1 MIEPAKWRDAV
12 RIIEDEVQL
21 DESPSRARLA
31 YESRAYSRYKGALTA
46 YTNTPTKANEKRL
59 VTNTRNY
66 VDLLNVL
73 AAQIPTPEQ
82 WAAEERLK
90 ALCGCC
96 IEEEDD
102 A

>member
-31 YESRAYSRYKGALTA
+31 YDSRTYSRYKGALTA
-46 YTNTPTKANEKRL
+46 YTNNPNKANEKKL
-59 VTNTRNY
+59 VAATRNY
-66 VDLLNVL
+66 IDLLNVL
-73 AAQIPTPEQ
+73 AAQIQSPGQ
-82 WAAEERLK
+82 WEAEERLK